1 MNAQRHT
8 PTIQIAIG
16 REMRLYH
23 AYVTTAPAKLDAPA
37 TLTVHAAPLWDVLW
51 MAAAFLTLDA
61 DRAMQPGRLVLVDDT
76 QFDWQEAKYKE
87 AQHLFTPADP
97 GLVGIGAL
105 QDSLWNRLRSP
116 YRDLAMAEG

>member
-1 MNAQRHT
+1 MNAPRHT
-8 PTIQIAIG
+8 PTIEIAIG

-23 AYVTTAPAKLDAPA
+23 AYVTTAPARLDAPA

-51 MAAAFLTLDA
+51 VAAAFFALDA
-61 DRAMQPGRLVLVDDT
+61 ERAKQPGRLVLVDDS

-97 GLVGIGAL
+97 VLVGLSAL

-116 YRDLAMAEG
+116 HRDLAMAEG